1 MALEKHTQVAN
12 INGRLAW
19 FYGVGAAIVF
29 GINHFSPYALPEK
42 FKYAVLLLFPVLCI
56 FHAVVSKA
64 ARKFQ
69 HWARTASLGIGVLY
83 LFAVPIGTV
92 LGIYL
97 IMICRHPWPNPKAY
111 VRQARGDWH
120 QDGRRR

>member
-12 INGRLAW
+12 INARLAW
-19 FYGVGAAIVF
+19 FYGVGAAVVF
-29 GINHFSPYALPEK
+29 GINHLSPYALPER
-42 FKYAVLLLFPVLCI
+42 FKYAALALFPVLCL

-69 HWARTASLGIGVLY
+69 QWSRSASLGIAVLY
-83 LFAVPIGTV
+83 LFVFPIGTV
-92 LGIYL
+92 LGVYL

-111 VRQARGDWH
+111 TRAARGAWH